1 VLCFHTLSS
10 IEGYIG
16 TESIVPF
23 LYTLCSKCND
33 AGVMGYCHLD
43 PNRHSADD
51 ISTIKSAFDVAVRV
65 QPDGSVEIE

>member
-1 VLCFHTLSS
+1 
-10 IEGYIG
+10 
-16 TESIVPF
+16 
-23 LYTLCSKCND
+23 
-33 AGVMGYCHLD
+33 MGYCHLD

>member
-1 VLCFHTLSS
+1 MLCFHTLSS

-16 TESIVPF
+16 TESIV
-23 LYTLCSKCND
+23 LSRYTRCSKCND

-51 ISTIKSAFDVAVRV
+51 VSTIKSAFDVAVRV